1 MQLERVKVAVV
12 VQQRV
17 VSLDAESCHQRVDG
31 AAHGAAAAAAI
42 KSPSMSIWVRSCLW
56 SSVNGHI
63 LHYIRNRPNFV
74 GRIGAFSAAAN
85 DSPSTRR
92 VCAGSIT
99 PSSHSRALA

>member
-17 VSLDAESCHQRVDG
+17 VSLDAERCHQRVDG
-31 AAHGAAAAAAI
+31 AAHGAAAAI
-42 KSPSMSIWVRSCLW
+42 KSPSMSIWVRSCLR